1 MIEFRTP
8 YNYDTN
14 KVSDET
20 GLECLD
26 ASKAVQS
33 QKEEADINTIVRRF
47 GLTGQLPQNARM
59 PEYGDFTGITDYQSA
74 LNAVMAADDTFMQ
87 MPADVRVRFGNDP
100 EKFVQFCLDPANAE
114 EAVKLGLAVKK
125 AQVEPTG
132 TPVGDTGASAA
143 GAGTPAP
150 MAAAK

>member
-1 MIEFRTP
+1 MFLRTP

-14 KVSDET
+14 AVSDET

-26 ASKAVQS
+26 ESKAIQS

-47 GLTGQLPQNARM
+47 GLTGQLPVNARM

-74 LNAVMAADDTFMQ
+74 LNAVMSADETFMQ

-100 EKFVQFCLDPANAE
+100 KKFVEFCLDPANAE
-114 EAVKLGLAVKK
+114 EAAKLGLTVEK
-125 AQVEPTG
+125 AQAEPAG
-132 TPVGDTGASAA
+132 TPAGDAGAIAA

-150 MAAAK
+150 EGAAK